1 MSGLYWSLT
10 FLDLCRSIDKLDRT
24 EIVEYVKRNQHE
36 SGGFGPCD
44 GLDPHLLY
52 TLSAVQIIQTYDI
65 MDEINKEKLVEFICG
80 LQQEDGSFTGDSWG
94 TLLSS
99 F

>member
-1 MSGLYWSLT
+1 MRLALRLTISGVLVL
-10 FLDLCRSIDKLDRT
+10 LACV
-24 EIVEYVKRNQHE
+24 IVL
-36 SGGFGPCD
+36 
-44 GLDPHLLY
+44 GLI
-52 TLSAVQIIQTYDI
+52 SAVQIIQTYDI